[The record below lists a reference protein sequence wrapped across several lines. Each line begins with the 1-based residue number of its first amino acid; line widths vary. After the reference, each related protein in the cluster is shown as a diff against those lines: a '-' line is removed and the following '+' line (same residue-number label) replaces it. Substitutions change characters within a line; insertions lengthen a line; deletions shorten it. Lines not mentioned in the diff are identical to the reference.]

1 MTRWLT
7 LKNLFSQWLMTPTLM
22 LLPLVILVGL
32 LWLIPRRRWKRL
44 FAGLGIILLVIYF
57 TATSSL
63 TVALASQ
70 GLVAFLPEDSGE
82 TVDAIV
88 VLGRGYQ
95 FRASRVEVAA
105 KLWQAHRAP
114 LIFASGAG
122 DASETIELFTA
133 AGIPNQALAH
143 EDCSR
148 TTKENAEFT
157 AAVLQ
162 PQGVRK
168 ILLVTDPPHML
179 RSLLTFRHFG
189 FQVIPHTSPLPS
201 ELTPRRKAVMVFYEY
216 LAFVTYGLQGRLF
229 PQSIPEVTSLQY
241 HSNWGTDQQLFVACW
256 EADALTSKG

>member
-1 MTRWLT
+1 MLDPAWCDHSMTHWLT

-22 LLPLVILVGL
+22 LVPLVIVVGF

-70 GLVAFLPEDSGE
+70 GLVAFLPKDPGE

-88 VLGRGYQ
+88 VLGRGDQ

-122 DASETIELFTA
+122 DASQTIELLTA
-133 AGIPNQALAH
+133 EGIPNQALAH

-168 ILLVTDPPHML
+168 ILLVTDPPHLL

-201 ELTPRRKAVMVFYEY
+201 DLAPKRKALMVFYEY

-229 PQSIPEVTSLQY
+229 PQSIPEVTSL
-241 HSNWGTDQQLFVACW
+241 HT
-256 EADALTSKG
+256 